1 MNILTN
7 KDSFRMKLDTSLLAA
22 PWTTRSR
29 FSFSLT
35 SSVSSWP
42 PDSASLFGLD
52 LGHYRVDAHG
62 LEQHPVE
69 GVEGLGRHDVH
80 ANPGHQVQSL
90 LKLRP
95 QLGLEVEDTS
105 VKTLDN
111 IVQLIWEVCPFRP

>member
-22 PWTTRSR
+22 PWTTRPR

-52 LGHYRVDAHG
+52 LGHHRVDAHG

-69 GVEGLGRHDVH
+69 EDEGLGLHDVLDD
-80 ANPGHQVQSL
+80 PGHWVQSL
-90 LKLRP
+90 
-95 QLGLEVEDTS
+95 Q
-105 VKTLDN
+105 
-111 IVQLIWEVCPFRP
+111 